1 MFSIVKTTR
10 AGWINLHYVRQ
21 LETEKKENTAVTVIT
36 WSSGDRQL
44 FYGEDARII
53 AAKWEE
59 DLNELAL
66 CEAI

>member
-21 LETEKKENTAVTVIT
+21 LETETKENTAVTVIT

-44 FYGEDARII
+44 FYGDDARLV
-53 AAKWEE
+53 AARWEE
-59 DLNELAL
+59 DLKELAL
-66 CEAI
+66 LG